1 MPGALAAF
9 PNPMQELQEFINQTF
24 GFGLPSPT
32 LQEIIFAL
40 GLSFALNL
48 LIATVYRRT
57 YKGGSFSQDY
67 VHTLLILGTVVSVIV
82 MVIRVGD
89 KEHAQATGFGIF
101 AAFSIIRFRT
111 DVDQNR
117 DIGFI
122 FLAMAAGLG
131 VGARAYGLATATTI
145 ILCAIIWIVSD
156 MDAFSPTRASHRLRI
171 RVTNEVDHDVAFKD
185 CFSRYLLDHELV
197 SVESIQAGMM
207 TELRYLVHLRESAK
221 TGEFVAALQQLNGNN
236 RVLLTTARPARQLS
250 AD

>member
-1 MPGALAAF
+1 
-9 PNPMQELQEFINQTF
+9 MQELQTTLYQIF
-24 GFGLPSPT
+24 GFNQPTPPLP
-32 LQEIIFAL
+32 EIVFAL
-40 GLSFALNL
+40 GLSFLLNL

-67 VHTLLILGTVVSVIV
+67 VHTLLILGTVVSIVV
-82 MVIRVGD
+82 MVVRLDVPN
-89 KEHAQATGFGIF
+89 AQATAFGIF

-111 DVDQNR
+111 DVGQSR

-131 VGARAYGLATATTI
+131 VGARAYWLATVTVI
-145 ILCAIIWIVSD
+145 IICAIIWVFSSL
-156 MDAFSPTRASHRLRI
+156 DAFSPTRASHRLRI
-171 RVTNEVDHDVAFKD
+171 RVTNEVDHDIAFRE
-185 CFSRYLLDHELV
+185 CFTRYLLDNELI

-207 TELRYLVHLRESAK
+207 TELRYLVHLKDSAK

-236 RVLLTTARPARQLS
+236 RVLLTSTTTNRQLS

>member
-1 MPGALAAF
+1 
-9 PNPMQELQEFINQTF
+9 MQELQEFINQTF
-24 GFGLPSPT
+24 AFGQPKPS

-40 GLSFALNL
+40 GLSFLLNL

-67 VHTLLILGTVVSVIV
+67 VHTLLILGTVVSVVV
-82 MVIRVGD
+82 MVVRVD
-89 KEHAQATGFGIF
+89 KDNAQATAFGIF

-111 DVDQNR
+111 DVEQNR

-131 VGARAYGLATATTI
+131 VGARAYGLATATVI
-145 ILCAIIWIVSD
+145 IICAIIWVVAD
-156 MDAFSPTRASHRLRI
+156 VDAFSPTRASHRLRI

-207 TELRYLVHLRESAK
+207 TELRYLVHLRDSAK